1 VMQAVFGRPGQV
13 VMVAAVGI
21 AAIAVLNALLIV
33 GGRTL
38 YAAAEDLPGLERLA
52 TWDEARGVPR
62 AAILAQTAITLV
74 LIVWGALTP
83 AGFATMVDYMSP
95 IYWLFLTLS
104 ALSLPLLRRKQP
116 DAARP
121 YRVPFGPVLPL
132 VFAGMA
138 VYILWASVLYV
149 GWIGTTISFGV
160 LAVGLLLRALVLAKA
175 RGQGGR

>member
-1 VMQAVFGRPGQV
+1 
-13 VMVAAVGI
+13 
-21 AAIAVLNALLIV
+21 
-33 GGRTL
+33 
-38 YAAAEDLPGLERLA
+38 
-52 TWDEARGVPR
+52 
-62 AAILAQTAITLV
+62 
-74 LIVWGALTP
+74 
-83 AGFATMVDYMSP
+83 MVDYMSP

-104 ALSLPLLRRKQP
+104 ALSLPLLRRKRP

-160 LAVGLLLRALVLAKA
+160 LAAGLLLRALVLAKA
-175 RGQGGR
+175 RGQGGVEAD